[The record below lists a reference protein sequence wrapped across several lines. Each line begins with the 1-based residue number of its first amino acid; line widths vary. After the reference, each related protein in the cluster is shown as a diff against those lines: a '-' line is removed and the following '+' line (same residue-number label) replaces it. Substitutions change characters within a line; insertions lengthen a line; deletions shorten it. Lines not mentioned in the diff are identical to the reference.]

1 MSERLWLVFAQ
12 TVTICVAIAF
22 TLSVLRPEWLQP
34 APAFAPKPAANAQPG
49 SANAVPSTAGG
60 EVQHSAPAPANS
72 GSAAQLS
79 FAQAAT
85 LAVPAVVNINPE
97 SNQPG
102 RTNGWFSPH
111 SENNRRPGS
120 QGLGP
125 LLPAPGQQALTAL
138 GSGVIV
144 DSSGLVLTNSH
155 VVEGAE
161 RHEILLTDGRRIGAS
176 LLGTDPET
184 DLALLQA
191 DQDGLPAIEFA
202 DDDTARVGDAVL
214 AIGNP
219 FGVGQTVTMGIISAL
234 GRDQLGIN
242 TFENFIQ
249 TDAAINPGNSGGALV
264 DTRGRLLGI
273 NTAIYS
279 RSGGSL
285 GIGFAIPVTTAR
297 HVVNQLRLHGAV
309 VRGFIG
315 VEPQNITPELARAFD
330 LPQEG
335 GTLIAGIVDSGPAD
349 QAGVQIGDV
358 VMKISGTEIPST
370 ARMLEIVADLKP
382 GSTSSFEFLR
392 QGRTVEIDILI
403 GTRPTPQR

>member
-1 MSERLWLVFAQ
+1 
-12 TVTICVAIAF
+12 
-22 TLSVLRPEWLQP
+22 
-34 APAFAPKPAANAQPG
+34 
-49 SANAVPSTAGG
+49 
-60 EVQHSAPAPANS
+60 
-72 GSAAQLS
+72 LS
-79 FAQAAT
+79 FAQAAAR
-85 LAVPAVVNINPE
+85 AVPAVVNINPE
-97 SNQPG
+97 NNSSG
-102 RTNGWFSPH
+102 RTNRWFNPDGGDD
-111 SENNRRPGS
+111 GS
-120 QGLGP
+120 ASRGS
-125 LLPAPGQQALTAL
+125 LLPAPDQKSLAPL

-144 DSSGLVLTNSH
+144 AASGLVLTNSH
-155 VVEGAE
+155 VVDGVD

-191 DQDGLPAIEFA
+191 DQDGLPTIEFA
-202 DDDTARVGDAVL
+202 EDAGARVGDAVL

-264 DTRGRLLGI
+264 DVNGRLLGI

-285 GIGFAIPVTTAR
+285 GIGFAVPVATAR
-297 HVVNQLRLHGAV
+297 HVVRQLELHGAV

-315 VEPQNITPELARAFD
+315 VEPQDITPELARAFD

-335 GTLIAGIVDSGPAD
+335 GAIVAGIVDSGPAD
-349 QAGVQIGDV
+349 QAGVEIGDV
-358 VMKISGTEIPST
+358 VMKINGLEVAST
-370 ARMLEIVADLKP
+370 SRMLEIVAGLKP
-382 GSTSSFEFLR
+382 GSSSRFEFLR
-392 QGRTVEIDILI
+392 QGKPVTVEIQI
-403 GTRPTPQR
+403 GTRPIMPR